1 MADARGIEAASEEV
15 DSIHFSF
22 YSDDE
27 IKRISV
33 KKITKSERLDAKSLP
48 VPGGLLDPAMGPIN
62 DTDTCKS
69 CGQNSVRCPGH
80 FGHIELAKPLFNPLL
95 FMSLKNLLYVTC
107 FHCHKFRL
115 NKDQVDRYVNELE
128 LLVKGDVARA
138 KNLED
143 SGKEASASEEDEDI
157 SEATSCDTPYLDKDK
172 KTWTSIQLKE
182 VLSIFAKIMK
192 KRQKKCAKCDMKSPT
207 FSSPI
212 FGWLVKDTSA
222 SAVRANAIADFK
234 LKGDGGAHNSG
245 ETEVSGLDEEPTLP
259 QSKGSINGARRLSD
273 DTIKEMLASS
283 GKKHLLPTEVESI
296 LKDLWKNEARFCML
310 LCDFQQNTL
319 SVSEKRRGYEM
330 FFLNSLLVAPNRFR
344 PSSSSSLGIME
355 HPQNVLLCKVQEA
368 NLALQHNSAGSNHM
382 DVLRRWMDLQRSV
395 NVLYDS
401 SKGLVKSEKNAH
413 GIRQLLEKKEGILRQ
428 KMMGKRVNYACRS
441 VISPDPYLAVNEIGI
456 PPVFATRLT
465 YPEKVTPWNAKKL
478 QEAVRN
484 GADVHPGATH
494 YRDNDNTYK
503 LQAAPDKRRVVAKKL
518 SASRGSISHP
528 GKDPNCEF
536 ESKVV
541 YRHLQDG
548 DIVLVNRQPTL
559 HKPSMMAHFVRVLPG
574 EKTIRMHYANCS
586 TYNADF
592 DGDEMNVHF
601 PQDEISRAEAMNIVN
616 ANKQYIGPRSGD
628 AVRGLIQDHI
638 VGAVLLTKQDTFLSR
653 EEYSQ
658 LVYGSCVP
666 SNGPRQ
672 PGTKVAAIKDDGAL
686 EFVPPAILRPK
697 PLWTGKQVITT
708 ILNHLTKGRNPFT
721 VEQKGKISEEHLIP
735 GEFHIPKQEDPSAPV
750 KKECPSDPSA
760 QEEEEEEEE
769 EEEGEE
775 VEEEEV
781 VVERKRRAEE
791 RKRVEETEDV
801 GYDDDDDDDEEE
813 DGEKEEKEDGSEE
826 NKEKKRIEREKER
839 KEREKEREKAVSELV
854 LFIKKNELIKGMIDK
869 AQFGKH
875 GIVHTVHE
883 LYGAD
888 TAGILLS
895 TFSRLFTLFLQLH
908 GFTCGV
914 DDLLLCQN
922 ADEGRMLIIGE
933 SDKCSEEAHKEF
945 TQLGKDHEDPVKK
958 TVGKSDQC
966 SEEEAHAETGKDHEA
981 DPVKETVGKSDLAE
995 TGNDHEDPVK
1005 KTVGKSDQCSE
1016 EEAHAETGK
1025 DHQDL
1030 VKLQMEVEKVIR
1042 RGGELATVNM
1052 DRKISNAL
1060 SGITSK
1066 ANKALFPYGLQKPFP
1081 GNCLTLMTATGAK
1094 GGDVN
1099 MYQIS
1104 SLLGQ
1109 QELEGKR
1116 VPRMV
1121 SGKTLPC
1128 FLPWDTSSRA
1138 GGFISDRFLTGLRPQ
1153 EYYFHCMAG
1162 REGLCD
1168 TAVKTSRSGYLQ
1180 RCLIKCLES
1189 LKVSYDHTVRDVDG
1203 SIVQFYYGEDG
1214 VDVLKTSFL
1223 YKFKELADNK
1233 EVVLDK
1239 IDGHNQ
1245 NKLLSKP
1252 NGCIT
1257 LLPKKLVIE
1266 ANKFLK
1272 DSKKKKKC
1280 DIMKKSCDIK
1290 KKELMKLL
1298 KVKFLFSLVDPGEAV
1313 GVVAAQ
1319 SIGEPSTQMTLNTF
1333 HLAGRGEMNVTL
1345 GIPRLKEILMTA
1357 SANISTPV
1365 MECPLLERRT
1375 KDDAERVAAKLR
1387 RVRVVDI
1394 VEKIEVC
1401 TVPFYNNNGHV
1412 STLYKLQ
1419 MKLYAQEHYPPQS
1432 DLTIDECQET
1442 LRTVFVDA
1450 MEHAIEKHLELLHK
1464 INEIRAVKVND
1475 AEGSLIDGGEESE
1488 SRHGDGEETGMSD
1501 GDDENDNDDDL
1512 GADAEKRKRQEKDE
1526 MEYDDDTDNEEGMDS
1541 ESEEETKFKH
1551 QSEEGPAE
1559 SGDDLQDAD
1568 EEYKASKSEMTS
1580 VDDASCSAKK
1590 GKKSKDKHETAN
1602 FHVKTQTGGKSDER
1616 KQDQMTHKRRKKLK
1630 RTVHVEY
1637 KDLDF
1642 EIHYAFLDEPHI
1654 LLAQIAQKTAR
1665 TIFVRSCNNIDKC
1678 KVIDKKEEKKG
1689 SYAALQTSGVNFE
1702 VFWNLRKYINIDKIT
1717 TNDIHAMLKTY
1728 GVEAARATI
1737 IQEVNNVFEPYG
1749 IKVDPRH
1756 LSMIADFMTFDGGY
1770 RPMNRLGIGQ
1780 FSTSPFGKMTFET
1793 ATKFIVEAATHGEA
1807 DSLESPSAN
1816 ICLGKPAKVGT
1827 GIFGLLQNH
1836 GDGVIYP

>member
-1 MADARGIEAASEEV
+1 MADGRGIEAASEEV

-69 CGQNSVRCPGH
+69 CGQFSVLCPGH

-115 NKDQVDRYVNELE
+115 NKEQVDRYVNELE

-157 SEATSCDTPYLDKDK
+157 TEATSCDTPSPDNDK

-182 VLSIFAKIMK
+182 VLPIFSKIMK

-234 LKGDGGAHNSG
+234 LKGDGSAHNSG
-245 ETEVSGLDEEPTLP
+245 ETGVSGLDEEPTLP

-273 DTIKEMLASS
+273 DTIKEMVASS
-283 GKKHLLPTEVESI
+283 GKKHLLPTEVEYI
-296 LKDLWKNEARFCML
+296 LKGLWKNEARFCML

-344 PSSSSSLGIME
+344 PSTSSSLGIME
-355 HPQNVLLCKVQEA
+355 HPQNVLLSKVQEA
-368 NLALQHNSAGSNHM
+368 NLALQNNSASSNHM

-484 GADVHPGATH
+484 GADIHPGATH
-494 YRDNDNTYK
+494 YRDNDNMYK
-503 LQAAPDKRRVVAKKL
+503 LQAAPANRHSIAKKL
-518 SASRGSISHP
+518 PASRGSISHL

-548 DIVLVNRQPTL
+548 DILLVNRQPTL

-601 PQDEISRAEAMNIVN
+601 PQDEISRAEAMNIVD
-616 ANKQYIGPRSGD
+616 ANMQYIGPRSGD

-638 VGAVLLTKQDTFLSR
+638 VGAVLLTKQDTLLSC

-666 SNGPRQ
+666 SNCGPRESVV
-672 PGTKVAAIKDDGAL
+672 KVSAIKDDGAL
-686 EFVPPAILRPK
+686 KHVLPAILRPK

-708 ILNHLTKGRNPFT
+708 ILNHLTKGRDPFT
-721 VEQKGKISEEHLIP
+721 GI
-735 GEFHIPKQEDPSAPV
+735 
-750 KKECPSDPSA
+750 
-760 QEEEEEEEE
+760 
-769 EEEGEE
+769 
-775 VEEEEV
+775 
-781 VVERKRRAEE
+781 
-791 RKRVEETEDV
+791 
-801 GYDDDDDDDEEE
+801 
-813 DGEKEEKEDGSEE
+813 
-826 NKEKKRIEREKER
+826 
-839 KEREKEREKAVSELV
+839 
-854 LFIKKNELIKGMIDK
+854 IDK
-869 AQFGKH
+869 AQFGQY

-883 LYGAD
+883 FYGAH

-895 TFSRLFTLFLQLH
+895 TFSCLFTLFLQLH
-908 GFTCGV
+908 GFTCGI
-914 DDLLLCQN
+914 DDLLLRQ
-922 ADEGRMLIIGE
+922 E
-933 SDKCSEEAHKEF
+933 SDGKRMEILNKTEEARKNAYREF
-945 TQLGKDHEDPVKK
+945 TKSEKDLEEPV
-958 TVGKSDQC
+958 
-966 SEEEAHAETGKDHEA
+966 
-981 DPVKETVGKSDLAE
+981 
-995 TGNDHEDPVK
+995 
-1005 KTVGKSDQCSE
+1005 
-1016 EEAHAETGK
+1016 
-1025 DHQDL
+1025 
-1030 VKLQMEVEKVIR
+1030 LQMEVEKIVR
-1042 RGGELATVNM
+1042 SNGERATVNL
-1052 DRKISNAL
+1052 DRLMSNEL
-1060 SGITSK
+1060 SNITSSV
-1066 ANKALFPYGLQKPFP
+1066 NGEVLPRGLQKTFP
-1081 GNCLTLMTATGAK
+1081 GNSLSLMTATGAK
-1094 GGDVN
+1094 GGMVN
-1099 MYQIS
+1099 MTQIS

-1109 QELEGKR
+1109 QALEGKR

-1128 FLPWDTSSRA
+1128 FAPWDTSPRA

-1162 REGLCD
+1162 REGLVD

-1203 SIVQFYYGEDG
+1203 SIIQFQYGEDG

-1223 YKFKELADNK
+1223 NKFKELLDNK
-1233 EVVLDK
+1233 NIVLDK
-1239 IDGHNQ
+1239 IRGKKQDLLLSDQNEQ
-1245 NKLLSKP
+1245 KNKLLP
-1252 NGCIT
+1252 EFNCYIT
-1257 LLPKKLVIE
+1257 ELPKKLIAE
-1266 ANKFLK
+1266 SEKFLK
-1272 DSKKKKKC
+1272 DSKEKG
-1280 DIMKKSCDIK
+1280 SCDIK
-1290 KKELMKLL
+1290 EEELLELL
-1298 KVKFLFSLVDPGEAV
+1298 QIKFIHSLVDPGEAV

-1357 SANISTPV
+1357 SANIGTPV
-1365 MECPLLERRT
+1365 MKCPMLEGKTRA
-1375 KDDAERVAAKLR
+1375 DAERVAAKFR
-1387 RVRVVDI
+1387 KVCVAHI

-1401 TVPFYNNNGHV
+1401 RVPFYNSNGHV

-1419 MKLYAQEHYPPQS
+1419 MKLYPQELYPQS
-1432 DLTIDECQET
+1432 DLTVDECQET

-1450 MEHAIEKHLELLHK
+1450 MEHAIEKHLDLLHK
-1464 INEIRAVKVND
+1464 INEIRAVKVQD
-1475 AEGSLIDGGEESE
+1475 AEGSLSDGGDESE
-1488 SRHGDGEETGMSD
+1488 SNADGEHTGMSD

-1512 GADAEKRKRQEKDE
+1512 GTDAEKRKRQEKDE
-1526 MEYDDDTDNEEGMDS
+1526 MEYDDDTDNEEGINS
-1541 ESEEETKFKH
+1541 ESEEETKIKH
-1551 QSEEGPAE
+1551 QSQEDTAV
-1559 SGDDLQDAD
+1559 SDDDLQET
-1568 EEYKASKSEMTS
+1568 EEEHKTSKSSTTS
-1580 VDDASCSAKK
+1580 ADNVSYSSKK
-1590 GKKSKDKHETAN
+1590 GANSKDRHTAAK
-1602 FHVKTQTGGKSDER
+1602 VKIQTERKSDET
-1616 KQDQMTHKRRKKLK
+1616 QDQITHKRRKKQK
-1630 RTVHVEY
+1630 RTVHVEC

-1642 EIHYAFLDEPHI
+1642 EIHYAFHDEPHI
-1654 LLAQIAQKTAR
+1654 LLAQIAQKTAK
-1665 TIFVRSCNNIDKC
+1665 TIFVKAYSNISEC
-1678 KVIDKKEEKKG
+1678 KVPKEGPPSLET
-1689 SYAALQTSGVNFE
+1689 AGVNFE
-1702 VFWNLRKYINIDKIT
+1702 LFWNLEDHIKIKEIRS
-1717 TNDIHAMLKTY
+1717 NDIYAMLNTY
-1728 GVEAARATI
+1728 GVEAAQATI
-1737 IQEVNNVFEPYG
+1737 VEEVKRVFKVYG
-1749 IKVDPRH
+1749 IDVDPRH

-1770 RPMNRLGIGQ
+1770 RPMNRLGMGQ

-1807 DSLESPSAN
+1807 DSLESPSAS
-1816 ICLGKPAKVGT
+1816 ICLGKPVKVGT
-1827 GIFGLLQNH
+1827 GVFGLLQNH

>member
-1 MADARGIEAASEEV
+1 MADLRGIEAASEEV

-22 YSDDE
+22 YGDDE
-27 IKRISV
+27 IKRSSV
-33 KKITKSERLDAKSLP
+33 KKITKSERLDAKNLP

-69 CGQNSVRCPGH
+69 CGQHSVRCPGH

-95 FMSLKNLLYVTC
+95 FTSLKNLLHVTC

-115 NKDQVDRYVNELE
+115 NKEQVDRYVNELE

-143 SGKEASASEEDEDI
+143 SGKRASPSEEDEDI
-157 SEATSCDTPYLDKDK
+157 TEATSCDKPSPEKDK
-172 KTWTSIQLKE
+172 KTWTSVQLKE
-182 VLSIFAKIMK
+182 VLSIFSKIMK

-234 LKGDGGAHNSG
+234 LKGDGGAHSSG
-245 ETEVSGLDEEPTLP
+245 ETGVSGFDEERTSP
-259 QSKGSINGARRLSD
+259 QSKGSINEVRHLSD
-273 DTIKEMLASS
+273 DTIKEFVASS

-296 LKDLWKNEARFCML
+296 LKGLWKNEARFCML
-310 LCDFQQNTL
+310 LCDFQQDTL
-319 SVSEKRRGYEM
+319 SVSEKRKGYEM

-344 PSSSSSLGIME
+344 PSTSSSLGIME
-355 HPQNVLLCKVQEA
+355 HPQNVLLSKVQEA
-368 NLALQHNSAGSNHM
+368 NLALQHNSASSNHM

-401 SKGLVKSEKNAH
+401 SKGIVKSEKNAH

-484 GADVHPGATH
+484 GADIHPGATH
-494 YRDNDNTYK
+494 YRDNSNIYK
-503 LQAAPDKRRVVAKKL
+503 LQAAPAKRRAIAKML
-518 SASRGSISHP
+518 PASRGSISQP

-601 PQDEISRAEAMNIVN
+601 PQDEISRAEAMNIVD

-638 VGAVLLTKQDTFLSR
+638 VGAVLLTKQDTLLSR

-666 SNGPRQ
+666 SNWGPRQ
-672 PGTKVAAIKDDGAL
+672 PGIKVSAIKDDDAL
-686 EFVPPAILRPK
+686 GFVLPAILKPK

-708 ILNHLTKGRNPFT
+708 ILNHLTKGRSPFT
-721 VEQKGKISEEHLIP
+721 VEQKGKISEEHLT
-735 GEFHIPKQEDPSAPV
+735 PKKFEVSKDKDPPTQE
-750 KKECPSDPSA
+750 KKDKDPSA
-760 QEEEEEEEE
+760 QEKKDKDPHAQEKKDEDEEEVELVEKEEEEEEEVELVEDDDEGEEEEEEEE
-769 EEEGEE
+769 EEDNG
-775 VEEEEV
+775 
-781 VVERKRRAEE
+781 AE
-791 RKRVEETEDV
+791 
-801 GYDDDDDDDEEE
+801 
-813 DGEKEEKEDGSEE
+813 EEKEDKE
-826 NKEKKRIEREKER
+826 KQEKKRKESESER
-839 KEREKEREKAVSELV
+839 KIAISELV
-854 LFIKKNELIKGMIDK
+854 LYIKNNELIKGMIDK
-869 AQFGKH
+869 AQFGQY

-895 TFSRLFTLFLQLH
+895 TFSRLFTLFLQFH

-914 DDLLLCQN
+914 DDLLLCQK
-922 ADEGRMLIIGE
+922 ADEARRSIISE
-933 SDKCSEEAHKEF
+933 SDKYSEKAHRTFIK
-945 TQLGKDHEDPVKK
+945 
-958 TVGKSDQC
+958 
-966 SEEEAHAETGKDHEA
+966 TGKD
-981 DPVKETVGKSDLAE
+981 G
-995 TGNDHEDPVK
+995 
-1005 KTVGKSDQCSE
+1005 E
-1016 EEAHAETGK
+1016 E
-1025 DHQDL
+1025 
-1030 VKLQMEVEKVIR
+1030 LQMEVEKVIR
-1042 RGGELATVNM
+1042 RDGESATVNM
-1052 DRKISNAL
+1052 DREISNAL
-1060 SGITSK
+1060 SNITSDV
-1066 ANKALFPYGLQKPFP
+1066 NKNVFPYGLQKPFP

-1203 SIVQFYYGEDG
+1203 SIVQFCYGEDG

-1223 YKFKELADNK
+1223 NKFKELADNK
-1233 EVVLDK
+1233 KVVLDK
-1239 IDGHNQ
+1239 IKGHKQNQ
-1245 NKLLSKP
+1245 LLSKP
-1252 NGCIT
+1252 NGYIT
-1257 LLPKKLVIE
+1257 TLPKKLVVE
-1266 ANKFLK
+1266 AKEFLK
-1272 DSKKKKKC
+1272 LLKE
-1280 DIMKKSCDIK
+1280 KKSSDIKKGLMCDIK
-1290 KKELMKLL
+1290 KKGLMKLL
-1298 KVKFLFSLVDPGEAV
+1298 KVKYLYSLVDPGEAV

-1357 SANISTPV
+1357 SANISTPIMV
-1365 MECPLLERRT
+1365 CPLLEKWTR
-1375 KDDAERVAAKLR
+1375 DDARRVAAKLR
-1387 RVRVVDI
+1387 RVRVADI

-1401 TVPFYNNNGHV
+1401 TVPFYNTNGHV

-1419 MKLYAQEHYPPQS
+1419 MKLYPQKHYPPQS
-1432 DLTIDECQET
+1432 DLTVDECQTT

-1450 MEHAIEKHLELLHK
+1450 MEHAIEKHLDLLHK

-1475 AEGSLIDGGEESE
+1475 AEGSLSDGGEESE

-1512 GADAEKRKRQEKDE
+1512 GTDAEKRKRQERDE
-1526 MEYDDDTDNEEGMDS
+1526 MEYDDDTENEEGMDS
-1541 ESEEETKFKH
+1541 ESEEETKVKH
-1551 QSEEGPAE
+1551 QSEEDPAE
-1559 SGDDLQDAD
+1559 SGDDLQEAD
-1568 EEYKASKSEMTS
+1568 EEHKTSKSDMTS
-1580 VDDASCSAKK
+1580 VDDMSYSAKK
-1590 GKKSKDKHETAN
+1590 VKKSKDKHETAKLQERT
-1602 FHVKTQTGGKSDER
+1602 HTEGKSDER
-1616 KQDQMTHKRRKKLK
+1616 KQDQMTYKRKKKLK
-1630 RTVHVEY
+1630 RTVHVES

-1642 EIHYAFLDEPHI
+1642 EIHYAFCDEPHI

-1665 TIFVRSCNNIDKC
+1665 SIFVRACKNIDKC
-1678 KVIDKKEEKKG
+1678 EVEEKKEKG
-1689 SYAALQTSGVNFE
+1689 SSAVLKTSGVNFE
-1702 VFWNLRKYINIDKIT
+1702 VFWNLRKYISINKIT

-1737 IQEVNNVFEPYG
+1737 IEEVNHVFGVYG

-1770 RPMNRLGIGQ
+1770 RPMNRLGMGQ

-1793 ATKFIVEAATHGEA
+1793 ATKFIVDAATHGES
-1807 DSLESPSAN
+1807 DSLECPSAS

-1827 GIFGLLQNH
+1827 GTFGLLQNLALEQPMA
-1836 GDGVIYP
+1836 I

>member
-1 MADARGIEAASEEV
+1 MADGRGIEAASEEV

-62 DTDTCKS
+62 DTDPCKS
-69 CGQNSVRCPGH
+69 CGQHSGRCPGH

-115 NKDQVDRYVNELE
+115 NKEQVDRYVNELE

-143 SGKEASASEEDEDI
+143 SGKEASASEEDGDI
-157 SEATSCDTPYLDKDK
+157 TEATSCDTPSPEKDK

-182 VLSIFAKIMK
+182 VLSIFSKIMK

-234 LKGDGGAHNSG
+234 LKGGGGAHNSG
-245 ETEVSGLDEEPTLP
+245 GTGVSGLDEEPTLP

-273 DTIKEMLASS
+273 DTIKEMVASS

-310 LCDFQQNTL
+310 LCDFHQNTL
-319 SVSEKRRGYEM
+319 RVSEKRRGYEM

-401 SKGLVKSEKNAH
+401 SKGLVKSEKNVH

-484 GADVHPGATH
+484 GADIHPGATH
-494 YRDNDNTYK
+494 YRDKDNTYK
-503 LQAAPDKRRVVAKKL
+503 LQAAPANRYGIAKKL
-518 SASRGSISHP
+518 SASRGSTSHP

-601 PQDEISRAEAMNIVN
+601 PQDEISRAEALNIVD

-638 VGAVLLTKQDTFLSR
+638 VGAVLLTKQDTLLSR

-666 SNGPRQ
+666 SNCGPRQ
-672 PGTKVAAIKDDGAL
+672 PGTKVAAVKDDGAL

-721 VEQKGKISEEHLIP
+721 VEQKGKISEEHLMP
-735 GEFHIPKQEDPSAPV
+735 GEFHVSKHEDPSDPGKKDKCPSDPSAPG
-750 KKECPSDPSA
+750 KKDECPSDPSA
-760 QEEEEEEEE
+760 QQVLVVEEEVIE
-769 EEEGEE
+769 EE
-775 VEEEEV
+775 VEV
-781 VVERKRRAEE
+781 QRKRRKEE
-791 RKRVEETEDV
+791 RKREEEIEEV
-801 GYDDDDDDDEEE
+801 GYDDDDDDDDDEDEEEDE
-813 DGEKEEKEDGSEE
+813 DGEKEKDKENGGEE
-826 NKEKKRIEREKER
+826 RKEKKRTEREKER
-839 KEREKEREKAVSELV
+839 KERENTVSELV

-922 ADEGRMLIIGE
+922 ANEERMLIIGE
-933 SDKCSEEAHKEF
+933 SDKCSEKAHREF
-945 TQLGKDHEDPVKK
+945 TQPRKDHKDRVKETVDKSDQCSEEAHAEFAETGKDHEDPV
-958 TVGKSDQC
+958 T
-966 SEEEAHAETGKDHEA
+966 
-981 DPVKETVGKSDLAE
+981 ETVGKSDLAE
-995 TGNDHEDPVK
+995 TGNN
-1005 KTVGKSDQCSE
+1005 
-1016 EEAHAETGK
+1016 
-1025 DHQDL
+1025 HQGL

-1052 DRKISNAL
+1052 DRMVSNAL
-1060 SGITSK
+1060 SDITSK
-1066 ANKALFPYGLQKPFP
+1066 ANKSLFPYGLQKPFP

-1245 NKLLSKP
+1245 NQLLSKP

-1257 LLPKKLVIE
+1257 RLPTKLVVE

-1280 DIMKKSCDIK
+1280 DIMQKSCNIK

-1298 KVKFLFSLVDPGEAV
+1298 KVKYLFSLVDPGEAV

-1365 MECPLLERRT
+1365 MECPLLEKRT
-1375 KDDAERVAAKLR
+1375 KHDAERVAAKLR
-1387 RVRVVDI
+1387 RVRVADI

-1475 AEGSLIDGGEESE
+1475 AEGSLTDGGEESE

-1512 GADAEKRKRQEKDE
+1512 GTDAEKRKRQEKDE
-1526 MEYDDDTDNEEGMDS
+1526 MEYDDDTENEDAA
-1541 ESEEETKFKH
+1541 ESGDEYEEETKVKH
-1551 QSEEGPAE
+1551 QSEEDAAE
-1559 SGDDLQDAD
+1559 SGDDWQDAD
-1568 EEYKASKSEMTS
+1568 EEHKASKSEMTS

-1590 GKKSKDKHETAN
+1590 GKKSKDKHE
-1602 FHVKTQTGGKSDER
+1602 GKSDQR
-1616 KQDQMTHKRRKKLK
+1616 KQDHMTHKRRKKLK

-1665 TIFVRSCNNIDKC
+1665 AIFVRTCNNIDRC

-1689 SYAALQTSGVNFE
+1689 SYVALQTSGVNFE

-1807 DSLESPSAN
+1807 DYLESPSAS

-1827 GIFGLLQNH
+1827 GIFELLQNH

>member
-1 MADARGIEAASEEV
+1 
-15 DSIHFSF
+15 
-22 YSDDE
+22 
-27 IKRISV
+27 
-33 KKITKSERLDAKSLP
+33 
-48 VPGGLLDPAMGPIN
+48 
-62 DTDTCKS
+62 
-69 CGQNSVRCPGH
+69 
-80 FGHIELAKPLFNPLL
+80 
-95 FMSLKNLLYVTC
+95 
-107 FHCHKFRL
+107 
-115 NKDQVDRYVNELE
+115 
-128 LLVKGDVARA
+128 
-138 KNLED
+138 
-143 SGKEASASEEDEDI
+143 
-157 SEATSCDTPYLDKDK
+157 
-172 KTWTSIQLKE
+172 
-182 VLSIFAKIMK
+182 
-192 KRQKKCAKCDMKSPT
+192 
-207 FSSPI
+207 
-212 FGWLVKDTSA
+212 
-222 SAVRANAIADFK
+222 
-234 LKGDGGAHNSG
+234 
-245 ETEVSGLDEEPTLP
+245 
-259 QSKGSINGARRLSD
+259 
-273 DTIKEMLASS
+273 
-283 GKKHLLPTEVESI
+283 
-296 LKDLWKNEARFCML
+296 
-310 LCDFQQNTL
+310 
-319 SVSEKRRGYEM
+319 
-330 FFLNSLLVAPNRFR
+330 
-344 PSSSSSLGIME
+344 
-355 HPQNVLLCKVQEA
+355 
-368 NLALQHNSAGSNHM
+368 
-382 DVLRRWMDLQRSV
+382 
-395 NVLYDS
+395 
-401 SKGLVKSEKNAH
+401 
-413 GIRQLLEKKEGILRQ
+413 
-428 KMMGKRVNYACRS
+428 MMGKRVNYACRS

-484 GADVHPGATH
+484 GADIHPGATH
-494 YRDNDNTYK
+494 YRDTDMYK
-503 LQAAPDKRRVVAKKL
+503 LQAAPAKRHAIAKKL

-638 VGAVLLTKQDTFLSR
+638 VGAVLLTKQDTLLSR

-672 PGTKVAAIKDDGAL
+672 PGTKVTAIKDDGAL

-708 ILNHLTKGRNPFT
+708 ILNHLTKGCKPFT

-735 GEFHIPKQEDPSAPV
+735 REFHVSKD
-750 KKECPSDPSA
+750 KGPSA
-760 QEEEEEEEE
+760 QGKKDKGPSAQGKKDKCPSARDEEEDEEGEQRKKEIEEEIEEVYYEGEDEQDEEEEEEEE
-769 EEEGEE
+769 EEE
-775 VEEEEV
+775 
-781 VVERKRRAEE
+781 
-791 RKRVEETEDV
+791 DN
-801 GYDDDDDDDEEE
+801 
-813 DGEKEEKEDGSEE
+813 EEK
-826 NKEKKRIEREKER
+826 KEKKR
-839 KEREKEREKAVSELV
+839 KEREQERKKAISELV
-854 LFIKKNELIKGMIDK
+854 LLIRKNELIKGMIDK
-869 AQFGKH
+869 AQFGNN

-922 ADEGRMLIIGE
+922 ADKERMSIIGE
-933 SDKCSEEAHKEF
+933 SDNCSVAAHKEF
-945 TQLGKDHEDPVKK
+945 TQPGKDHEDPENKTDVK
-958 TVGKSDQC
+958 SNQC
-966 SEEEAHAETGKDHEA
+966 SEETHMEF
-981 DPVKETVGKSDLAE
+981 AE
-995 TGNDHEDPVK
+995 TGNDLE
-1005 KTVGKSDQCSE
+1005 
-1016 EEAHAETGK
+1016 
-1025 DHQDL
+1025 DL

-1042 RGGELATVNM
+1042 RGGEKATVHL

-1060 SGITSK
+1060 SNITSE
-1066 ANKALFPYGLQKPFP
+1066 ANKTLFPYGLQKPFP

-1099 MYQIS
+1099 LYQIS

-1189 LKVSYDHTVRDVDG
+1189 LKVSYDYTVRDVDG
-1203 SIVQFYYGEDG
+1203 SIVQFCYGSDG

-1223 YKFKELADNK
+1223 YKFKELIDNK

-1245 NKLLSKP
+1245 NQLLSKP

-1257 LLPKKLVIE
+1257 KLPKKLVVE

-1272 DSKKKKKC
+1272 DSKEKKKC

-1298 KVKFLFSLVDPGEAV
+1298 KVKYLFSLVDPGEAV

-1357 SANISTPV
+1357 SAHISTPI
-1365 MECPLLERRT
+1365 MECPLLEKRT
-1375 KDDAERVAAKLR
+1375 GDEAKRVAAKLR
-1387 RVRVVDI
+1387 RVRVADI

-1412 STLYKLQ
+1412 CTLYKLQ

-1464 INEIRAVKVND
+1464 INEIRAVKLND
-1475 AEGSLIDGGEESE
+1475 AEGSLTDGGEESE

-1512 GADAEKRKRQEKDE
+1512 GTDAEKRKRQEKDE
-1526 MEYDDDTDNEEGMDS
+1526 MEYDDDTENEEGMDS
-1541 ESEEETKFKH
+1541 ESEEETKVKH
-1551 QSEEGPAE
+1551 QSEEDPAE
-1559 SGDDLQDAD
+1559 SGDDLRDAD
-1568 EEYKASKSEMTS
+1568 EEHKEMTS
-1580 VDDASCSAKK
+1580 VDDVSCSAKK
-1590 GKKSKDKHETAN
+1590 GKKSKHKHETAK
-1602 FHVKTQTGGKSDER
+1602 FHVKTETEGKSDER

-1654 LLAQIAQKTAR
+1654 LLTQIAQKTAR
-1665 TIFVRSCNNIDKC
+1665 TIFVRSCNNIDEC
-1678 KVIDKKEEKKG
+1678 KVVDKKEEKKG
-1689 SYAALQTSGVNFE
+1689 SYVALQTSGVNFE
-1702 VFWNLRKYINIDKIT
+1702 VFWNLRKYISINEIT
-1717 TNDIHAMLKTY
+1717 TNDIHMMLKTY

>member
-1 MADARGIEAASEEV
+1 MADMRGIEAASEEV

-22 YSDDE
+22 YRDDE

-33 KKITKSERLDAKSLP
+33 KKITKSERLDAKNLP
-48 VPGGLLDPAMGPIN
+48 VPGGLLNPAMGPIN
-62 DTDTCKS
+62 DADTCKS
-69 CGQNSVRCPGH
+69 CGQQSIRCPGH

-95 FMSLKNLLYVTC
+95 FTSLKNLLHATC

-115 NKDQVDRYVNELE
+115 NKEQVDRYANELE
-128 LLVKGDVARA
+128 LLVKGDVVRA

-143 SGKEASASEEDEDI
+143 SGKEASLSEEDEDI
-157 SEATSCDTPYLDKDK
+157 TEATSGGKSSPEEDK

-182 VLSIFAKIMK
+182 VLSIFSKIMK

-212 FGWLVKDTSA
+212 FGWLIKDTSA
-222 SAVRANAIADFK
+222 SAVRANAVANFK
-234 LKGDGGAHNSG
+234 LKGDGSAHNSG
-245 ETEVSGLDEEPTLP
+245 ETGVSGLDEEPASP
-259 QSKGSINGARRLSD
+259 GMVSKGSTNEVRRLSD
-273 DTIKEMLASS
+273 DTIKEMVASS

-296 LKDLWKNEARFCML
+296 LKGLWKNEARFCML

-319 SVSEKRRGYEM
+319 SISEKRRGYEM

-344 PSSSSSLGIME
+344 PSTSSSLGIME
-355 HPQNVLLCKVQEA
+355 HPQNVLLSKVQEA
-368 NLALQHNSAGSNHM
+368 NLALQHNSASSNHM

-465 YPEKVTPWNAKKL
+465 YPEKVTPWNAKRL
-478 QEAVRN
+478 QEAIRN
-484 GADVHPGATH
+484 GADIHPGATH
-494 YRDNDNTYK
+494 YRDNDNMFK
-503 LQAAPDKRRVVAKKL
+503 LQAAPAKRHGIAKML
-518 SASRGSISHP
+518 PASKGSISQP

-574 EKTIRMHYANCS
+574 ERTIRMHYANCS

-601 PQDEISRAEAMNIVN
+601 PQDEISRAEAMNIVD
-616 ANKQYIGPRSGD
+616 ANMQYIGPRSGD

-666 SNGPRQ
+666 SNCGPRE
-672 PGTKVAAIKDDGAL
+672 PGMKVSAIQDAGAL

-708 ILNHLTKGRNPFT
+708 ILNHLTEGRDPFT
-721 VEQKGKISEEHLIP
+721 VEQKGKISKEYLNKDP
-735 GEFHIPKQEDPSAPV
+735 AAQE
-750 KKECPSDPSA
+750 KKE
-760 QEEEEEEEE
+760 
-769 EEEGEE
+769 
-775 VEEEEV
+775 
-781 VVERKRRAEE
+781 
-791 RKRVEETEDV
+791 
-801 GYDDDDDDDEEE
+801 
-813 DGEKEEKEDGSEE
+813 EEKKD
-826 NKEKKRIEREKER
+826 KKQ
-839 KEREKEREKAVSELV
+839 KEREKDTSELV
-854 LFIKKNELIKGMIDK
+854 LYIRHNELIKGMIDK
-869 AQFGKH
+869 AQFGKY

-883 LYGAD
+883 FYGAH

-922 ADEGRMLIIGE
+922 SDENRRKILGR
-933 SDKCSEEAHKEF
+933 SEDYSKIAHKEF
-945 TQLGKDHEDPVKK
+945 TKSEKDR
-958 TVGKSDQC
+958 
-966 SEEEAHAETGKDHEA
+966 EE
-981 DPVKETVGKSDLAE
+981 PI
-995 TGNDHEDPVK
+995 
-1005 KTVGKSDQCSE
+1005 
-1016 EEAHAETGK
+1016 
-1025 DHQDL
+1025 
-1030 VKLQMEVEKVIR
+1030 LQMEVEKIVR
-1042 RGGELATVNM
+1042 SNGEQATVNL
-1052 DRKISNAL
+1052 DRLMSNEL
-1060 SGITSK
+1060 SKITSE
-1066 ANKALFPYGLQKPFP
+1066 ANGELLPRGLLKTFPE
-1081 GNCLTLMTATGAK
+1081 NCLSLMTATGAK
-1094 GGDVN
+1094 GGMVN
-1099 MYQIS
+1099 MTQIS

-1109 QELEGKR
+1109 QALEGKR

-1128 FLPWDTSSRA
+1128 FPPWDTSSRA
-1138 GGFISDRFLTGLRPQ
+1138 GGFICDRFLTGLRPQ

-1162 REGLCD
+1162 REGLVD

-1203 SIVQFYYGEDG
+1203 SIVQFHYGEDG
-1214 VDVLKTSFL
+1214 VDVLKSSFL
-1223 YKFKELADNK
+1223 NKFKELIDNK
-1233 EVVLDK
+1233 NIVFDK
-1239 IDGHNQ
+1239 IRGKKQDQLLASDQ
-1245 NKLLSKP
+1245 NEQTP
-1252 NGCIT
+1252 EFNCYIT
-1257 LLPKKLVIE
+1257 ELPKKLINE
-1266 ANKFLK
+1266 SKKFLK
-1272 DSKKKKKC
+1272 DSKEKE
-1280 DIMKKSCDIK
+1280 SCDIEEE
-1290 KKELMKLL
+1290 ELLELL
-1298 KVKFLFSLVDPGEAV
+1298 KIKYIYSLVDPGEAV

-1357 SANISTPV
+1357 SANIGTPV
-1365 MECPLLERRT
+1365 MRCPMLEGKTRA
-1375 KDDAERVAAKLR
+1375 DAERVAAKFSK
-1387 RVRVVDI
+1387 VCVAHI

-1401 TVPFYNNNGHV
+1401 TVPFYNSNGHV
-1412 STLYKLQ
+1412 STLYKLH
-1419 MKLYAQEHYPPQS
+1419 MKLYPQELYPLS
-1432 DLTIDECQET
+1432 DLTVDECQET

-1450 MEHAIEKHLELLHK
+1450 MEHAIEKHLDLLHK
-1464 INEIRAVKVND
+1464 INEIRAVKVQD
-1475 AEGSLIDGGEESE
+1475 TEGSLSNGGEESE
-1488 SRHGDGEETGMSD
+1488 MRHADGEDTGMSD
-1501 GDDENDNDDDL
+1501 GDDENDDDDL
-1512 GADAEKRKRQEKDE
+1512 GTDAEKRKRQEKDE
-1526 MEYDDDTDNEEGMDS
+1526 MEYDDDTENEEGVNS
-1541 ESEEETKFKH
+1541 ESEEEAKIKR
-1551 QSEEGPAE
+1551 QSQKDTAE
-1559 SGDDLQDAD
+1559 SDDDLQETEEENKTSKSAMTSAD
-1568 EEYKASKSEMTS
+1568 DVSYSSKKGANSKDRHKASKVQE
-1580 VDDASCSAKK
+1580 KIQI
-1590 GKKSKDKHETAN
+1590 E
-1602 FHVKTQTGGKSDER
+1602 GKSDEH
-1616 KQDQMTHKRRKKLK
+1616 KQDQVTHKRRKKQK
-1630 RTVHVEY
+1630 RTVHVDC

-1642 EIHYAFLDEPHI
+1642 EIHYAFHDEPHI
-1654 LLAQIAQKTAR
+1654 LLAQIAQKTAK
-1665 TIFVRSCNNIDKC
+1665 TIFVKAYNNIDKC
-1678 KVIDKKEEKKG
+1678 SVPKEGPPSLET
-1689 SYAALQTSGVNFE
+1689 AGVNFE
-1702 VFWNLRKYINIDKIT
+1702 LLWNLEDHIKIKEIRS
-1717 TNDIHAMLKTY
+1717 NDIDAMLKTY

-1737 IQEVNNVFEPYG
+1737 VEEVKGVFSVYG
-1749 IKVDPRH
+1749 IEVDPRH

-1770 RPMNRLGIGQ
+1770 RPMNRLGMGQ

-1807 DSLESPSAN
+1807 DLLESPSAS

-1827 GIFGLLQNH
+1827 GVFGLLQNH
-1836 GDGVIYP
+1836 GDGVIYS